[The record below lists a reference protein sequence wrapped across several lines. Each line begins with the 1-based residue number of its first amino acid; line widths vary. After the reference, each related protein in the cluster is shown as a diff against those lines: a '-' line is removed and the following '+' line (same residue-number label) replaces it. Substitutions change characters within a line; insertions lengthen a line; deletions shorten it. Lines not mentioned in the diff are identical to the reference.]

1 MKYMQEGGFQKHPL
15 MRLTISLALLL
26 LAGLWISNFLMY
38 FSRMN
43 LSPVS
48 VITYY
53 LGSEETFRPPRS
65 YQSMLEVTH
74 FHLPIM
80 SVVLLLLTHL
90 LLFAPLKNS
99 AKITFVLTAFFSAI
113 VNEGAGW
120 LVRFVNPNFA
130 YLKIASFLT
139 FQGIMGFLIIGLL
152 WFMYLAPQNGD

>member
-15 MRLTISLALLL
+15 MRLTITLTLFFFL
-26 LAGLWISNFLMY
+26 GLWISNFLMY

-43 LSPVS
+43 LSPQS
-48 VITYY
+48 VTAYY

-80 SVVLLLLTHL
+80 GIALLLLTHL
-90 LLFAPLKNS
+90 LIFAPFKNRT
-99 AKITFVLTAFFSAI
+99 KIGFIVTAFFSA
-113 VNEGAGW
+113 VMNEGAGW

-130 YLKIASFLT
+130 YLKIASFLV
-139 FQGIMGFLIIGLL
+139 FQMVMGFLIAGVF
-152 WFMYLAPQNGD
+152 WFLHLAPQNGD